1 MKTGITTH
9 VLDLVK
15 GVPASNI
22 LVELW
27 SCKGKNE
34 SELLS
39 SGYTNEDGR
48 VESPLL
54 TEIIQGEYELVFYV
68 EDYWKN
74 VEMSN
79 VFFRTIPIR
88 FQVSEGQSHYHVPLL
103 LSAWGYQTYRG
114 S

>member
-27 SCKGKNE
+27 KYSGANQ
-34 SELLS
+34 SELIS
-39 SGYTNEDGR
+39 SGYTNDDGR
-48 VESPLL
+48 VETPLL
-54 TEIIQGEYELVFYV
+54 TELVHGEYELVFYV
-68 EDYWKN
+68 EDYFKN
-74 VEMSN
+74 GEMQN
-79 VFFRTIPIR
+79 VFFRRIPIR
-88 FQVSEGQSHYHVPLL
+88 FLVAEGESHYHVPLL